1 MYEESMAQILD
12 GKKVAQELKDAIGEQ
27 VKTMD
32 TKPGLAVVIVGDD
45 PASHVYVNSKEKAC
59 AAAGFYSEK
68 VELPAET
75 TQEELIAVVD
85 RLNADEKIH
94 GILVQLPLP
103 KNLNEEEVLLRI
115 NPAKDVDGF
124 HPYNMGLLLG
134 NKGALSDSLL
144 VPCTPKGI
152 MKLLAKTGIELKG
165 KKAVIVGRSNLVGK
179 PIALLL
185 LYADASPMICHSRT
199 TDLESQCREAD
210 ILVAA
215 VGRPKMVKADWVK
228 EGAIVIDVGI
238 NRTDEGLVG
247 DVDYEAVEPK
257 AAWITP
263 VPGGVG
269 PMTIACLL
277 ENTLIAMRNQS

>member
-1 MYEESMAQILD
+1 MAQILD